1 MTTTSSGRSAAHAH
15 PDPGRPP
22 GTDRRLPLATG
33 RRPTLRADAARN
45 RGRLLEAAATLF
57 RERGVDQVSVDDV
70 VAAAGVGKGTLYRIF
85 GDKSGLG
92 AALLDERER
101 ELQQGI
107 LSGPPPLG
115 PGATAVDRVRAF
127 VDAYVRYVADHVD
140 LVRMSQTAR
149 QGARFDPGAHRF
161 WRTHLAYLAGQ
172 AGATDPTIV
181 ADVLLAATTAEQ
193 IGFWLRQDHRPATEL
208 AQGLGDLA
216 TLLLSAPGT
225 AESLPPRS

>member
-1 MTTTSSGRSAAHAH
+1 MATTSPGRSAAPSD

-22 GTDRRLPLATG
+22 DTDRRLPLATG
-33 RRPTLRADAARN
+33 GRPALRADAARN
-45 RGRLLEAAATLF
+45 RERLLEAAVTLF
-57 RERGVDQVSVDDV
+57 RERGVEDVSVDEV

-127 VDAYVRYVADHVD
+127 VDAYVRYVVDHVD

-149 QGARFDPGAHRF
+149 QGARFDTGAHRF

-172 AGATDPTIV
+172 AGATDPWIV
-181 ADVLLAATTAEQ
+181 ADVLLAAMTAEQ
-193 IGFWLRQDHRPATEL
+193 IGFWIRQDHRPANEL

-216 TLLLSAPGT
+216 TMLLQAPGT
-225 AESLPPRS
+225 AGSDPPRS